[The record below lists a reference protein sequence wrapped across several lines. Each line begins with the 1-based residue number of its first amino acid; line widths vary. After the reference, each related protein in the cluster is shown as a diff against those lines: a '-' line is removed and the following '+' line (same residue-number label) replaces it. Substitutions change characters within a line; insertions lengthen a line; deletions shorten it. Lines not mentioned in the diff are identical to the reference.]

1 MADGRRLAH
10 SAGPGATGTTS
21 IHTEV
26 VRGRALFAPA
36 GLAVAVAVPL
46 MLLAPAMWNGY
57 ALLQYD
63 TGGYLARWYEGYLVP
78 SRSTVYGLYLHL
90 GEDTHFRGTLL
101 AQALAVLWLTHA
113 VLRALK
119 LGRPAQVATILAVLA
134 ATTALPVLTSL
145 LLTDIFAGLAV
156 LATYLLVVHSARFGA
171 VETAALV
178 VFIAFSAA
186 SHNATLG
193 VVAGLC
199 AVGLAARPWLRDRLS
214 LGGLALGTLA
224 VALGAAMLLAAN
236 VALSGRLAWTPGG
249 SAIAFGRMLQDGLVA
264 RYLNDH
270 CTQERLKLCPYRN
283 ELPRTADDFLWG
295 DSMFNTLGRFDGLG
309 DEMAYI
315 ARRALIAYPGA
326 QTATALRATAQQL
339 VMVAT
344 GEGSH
349 NWIAHTWGIFE
360 RYLPQELPAMRA
372 ARQQHGAFDFTLVN
386 KIHVPVALASMLA
399 LVGILAH
406 AAWRRRIDDATLL
419 AAAAALAILGNAF
432 LCGALSGPHDRYG
445 ARMAWLATFAVLS
458 VLALAIERGKAS
470 RAP

>member
-1 MADGRRLAH
+1 M
-10 SAGPGATGTTS
+10 
-21 IHTEV
+21 
-26 VRGRALFAPA
+26 
-36 GLAVAVAVPL
+36 AVAVPL
-46 MLLAPAMWNGY
+46 LLLLPALWNGY

-90 GEDTHFRGTLL
+90 GEGTHFWGTLA
-101 AQALAVLWLTHA
+101 AQALAVLWLTQA
-113 VLRALK
+113 VLRALR
-119 LGRPAQVATILAVLA
+119 LGRPAQVATIMALLC

-156 LATYLLVVHSARFGA
+156 LALYLLVVHRARFGA
-171 VETAALV
+171 AETVGLV

-199 AVGLAARPWLRDRLS
+199 AVGFAARPWLKGRLS
-214 LGGLALGTLA
+214 LSGLALGTLA
-224 VALGAAMLLAAN
+224 LALGAVMLLAAN

-270 CTQERLKLCPYRN
+270 CARERLKLCPYRN

-295 DSMFNTLGRFDGLG
+295 NSMFNTLGRFDGLG
-309 DEMAYI
+309 EEMAHI
-315 ARRALIAYPGA
+315 AGRALIAYPGA
-326 QTATALRATAQQL
+326 QAKAALRATAQQL

-349 NWIAHTWGIFE
+349 DWIAHTWGIFE

-372 ARQQHGAFDFTLVN
+372 ARQQQGTFDFTLVN
-386 KIHVPVALASMLA
+386 LIHVPVALASLLA
-399 LVGILAH
+399 LVAILAH
-406 AAWRRRIDDATLL
+406 AAWRRRLDDKTLL
-419 AAAAALAILGNAF
+419 GAVAALAILGNAF

-445 ARMAWLATFAVLS
+445 ARMAWLATFAVLIVAAS
-458 VLALAIERGKAS
+458 AADRDRRS

>member
-1 MADGRRLAH
+1 
-10 SAGPGATGTTS
+10 
-21 IHTEV
+21 
-26 VRGRALFAPA
+26 
-36 GLAVAVAVPL
+36 
-46 MLLAPAMWNGY
+46 MLLLPALWNGY

-90 GEDTHFRGTLL
+90 GEDTHFWGTLT
-101 AQALAVLWLTHA
+101 AQALAVLWLTQA
-113 VLRALK
+113 VLRALR
-119 LGRPAQVATILAVLA
+119 LGRPAQVATIMALLC

-156 LATYLLVVHSARFGA
+156 LALYLLVVHRARFGA

-199 AVGLAARPWLRDRLS
+199 AVGFAARPWLKGRLS

-224 VALGAAMLLAAN
+224 IVLGATMLLAAN
-236 VALSGRLAWTPGG
+236 FALSGRLAWTPGG

-264 RYLNDH
+264 RYLNDN
-270 CTQERLKLCPYRN
+270 CARERLKLCPYRN
-283 ELPRTADDFLWG
+283 ELPPTADDFLWG
-295 DSMFNTLGRFDGLG
+295 DSMFNRLGRFEGLG

-315 ARRALIAYPGA
+315 ARRTLIAYPGA
-326 QTATALRATAQQL
+326 QAKAALRATAQQL

-349 NWIAHTWGIFE
+349 DWIAHTWGIFE

-372 ARQQHGAFDFTLVN
+372 ARQQQGTFDFTLIN
-386 KIHVPVALASMLA
+386 LIHVPVALASLLA

-406 AAWRRRIDDATLL
+406 AAWRRRLDDRALL
-419 AAAAALAILGNAF
+419 GAVAALAILGNAF

-445 ARMAWLATFAVLS
+445 ARMAWLATFAVLIVAAS
-458 VLALAIERGKAS
+458 AADRDRRS